1 MKKIIMYASL
11 FLLLFTISCT
21 QTNQKTLD
29 PNDFI
34 LTTADE
40 VNITAEY
47 HETNAAER
55 AVLLVHMLGHD
66 KSDYDNL
73 SLNLQKSGFTV
84 LAIDLRGHGTS
95 DLDYTTFTDADWQ
108 NLVLDVQ
115 AGVDYLEQKGY
126 NRIGVVGASIGAN
139 AALKQGVQDTRIDAL
154 VLLSAG
160 ENYHNLT
167 ILDIAPFYT
176 RPVMIVVALDDK
188 DAAVAGTKLYN
199 SIGTVQPNLNLKV
212 YQAGGHGTDMLK
224 NVAGAD
230 ATIIS
235 WLWSNT

>member
-1 MKKIIMYASL
+1 MKKIIFLTSI
-11 FLLLFTISCT
+11 FLLLLTISCT
-21 QTNQKTLD
+21 QTNQKILG

-47 HETNAAER
+47 HETNGAER

-66 KSDYDNL
+66 KSDYNNL

-95 DLDYTTFTDADWQ
+95 DLDYTHFTDADWQ
-108 NLVLDVQ
+108 NLVLDIQ
-115 AGVDYLEQKGY
+115 AGVDYLEEKGY
-126 NRIGVVGASIGAN
+126 TRIGVVGASIGAN
-139 AALKQGVQDTRIDAL
+139 AALKQAVQDTRIDAL

-167 ILDIAPFYT
+167 TLDIAPFYT

-199 SIGTVQPNLNLKV
+199 SIGTAQPDLKV
-212 YQAGGHGTDMLK
+212 YQTGGHGTDILK
-224 NVAGAD
+224 NVDGID
-230 ATIIS
+230 ATIIT
-235 WLWSNT
+235 WLWDHT

>member
-1 MKKIIMYASL
+1 MYASL
-11 FLLLFTISCT
+11 LLLLFTFSCT
-21 QTNQKTLD
+21 KQNENALGPD
-29 PNDFI
+29 DFI

-47 HETNAAER
+47 HQTNAAER

-84 LAIDLRGHGTS
+84 LAINLRGHGTR
-95 DLDYTTFTDADWQ
+95 DLDYTNFTDADWQ
-108 NLVLDVQ
+108 NIILDVQ

-126 NRIGVVGASIGAN
+126 SRIGVVGASIGAN
-139 AALKQGVQDTRIDAL
+139 AALKQAVQDTRIDAL

-167 ILDIAPFYT
+167 TLDIAPFYE

-188 DAAVAGTKLYN
+188 DAAIAGTKLYN
-199 SIGTVQPNLNLKV
+199 SIGTAQPDLKV
-212 YQAGGHGTDMLK
+212 YQTGGHGTDMLK
-224 NVAGAD
+224 NVDGLD
-230 ATIIS
+230 ATIIT
-235 WLWSNT
+235 WLWDNT